1 MVEAFPWDT
10 APSYLIRDSDGAY
23 GQAFT
28 NPLLIVYL
36 ETVDSAISKPSFSS
50 SPCVVQP
57 DTILRWHRDRLF
69 RTSPWTMRR
78 ARPSA
83 IAVLPTPASPTK
95 SGLFFCRRHS
105 TWMVR
110 LISASRPISGSI
122 LPSRAFLLR
131 LMQ

>member
-1 MVEAFPWDT
+1 MSSANTVAF
-10 APSYLIRDSDGAY
+10 
-23 GQAFT
+23 
-28 NPLLIVYL
+28 
-36 ETVDSAISKPSFSS
+36 
-50 SPCVVQP
+50 VQH
-57 DTILRWHRDRLF
+57 LRHFAVRRCA
-69 RTSPWTMRR
+69 R

-83 IAVLPTPASPTK
+83 IAVLPTPGSPTN

-131 LMQ
+131 LTQ

>member
-50 SPCVVQP
+50 SPCIVQP

-69 RTSPWTMRR
+69 RLNCRSQRCGSRDWPPIVSSEFLVGVSTLQLASGTEDQYGG
-78 ARPSA
+78 PSTA
-83 IAVLPTPASPTK
+83 IREVPD
-95 SGLFFCRRHS
+95 
-105 TWMVR
+105 
-110 LISASRPISGSI
+110 
-122 LPSRAFLLR
+122 
-131 LMQ
+131 